1 MKEITIPVP
10 EGKKPIWDENG
21 MLKLVDETPE
31 QQHEDKLFDTSIDI
45 KERVKTFDDACRLV
59 HGKTEKEWEEENETD
74 KFDPDIL
81 AYLKLR
87 IIAKALNE
95 GWEPKFTTDEYRWFP
110 WFVLYTQSEIDKMS
124 EEKRRRVV
132 LRGFV
137 DSGSQGGVA
146 CAICDCDSSYAYANF
161 GSRLAFTDEATARYA
176 GQQFTE
182 IWADFVFKPKE
193 EK

>member
-1 MKEITIPVP
+1 MKEIKIQVP
-10 EGKKPIWDENG
+10 EGKKAIWDENG

-31 QQHEDKLFDTSIDI
+31 QQQEERLFDTSIDI
-45 KERVKTFDDACRLV
+45 KDRVKTFDDACRLV
-59 HGKTEKEWEEENETD
+59 CGKTEKEWEDENETN
-74 KFDPDIL
+74 KFESDIL

-110 WFVLYTQSEIDKMS
+110 WFALYTKSEIEKMS
-124 EEKRRRVV
+124 EEKRGRVV
-132 LRGFV
+132 RRGYG
-137 DSGSQGGVA
+137 DSYSRGGVA
-146 CAICDCDSSYAYANF
+146 CAACDNDSSHADAYD
-161 GSRLAFTDEATARYA
+161 GSRLAFKDEATARYA